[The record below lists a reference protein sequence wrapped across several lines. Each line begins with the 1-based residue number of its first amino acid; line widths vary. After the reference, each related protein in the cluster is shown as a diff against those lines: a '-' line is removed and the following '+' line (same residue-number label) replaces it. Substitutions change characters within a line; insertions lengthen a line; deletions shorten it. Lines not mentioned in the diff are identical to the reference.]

1 MIIFLVRWG
10 WGLPFFVLEM
20 MNISSHLFIFIPRRI
35 QHTIPPR
42 LGWGEKLH
50 ANDRRGH
57 SSSIEYYSC
66 PPRIPRRLPLPQA
79 SLQRCLDGRSTSVA
93 DNSAYYWV
101 SLICCTSIEIHTS
114 TQPLMYLLQI
124 HSRRHGGGGF
134 DKNTVR
140 GRGLS
145 LVGVSGRRG
154 GAVRWSLISLD
165 PQYINQFTSV
175 G

>member
-1 MIIFLVRWG
+1 MYHLTSVFVFIIGPNTPYHRARAEGRSSTPMIVVDIR
-10 WGLPFFVLEM
+10 
-20 MNISSHLFIFIPRRI
+20 
-35 QHTIPPR
+35 
-42 LGWGEKLH
+42 
-50 ANDRRGH
+50 
-57 SSSIEYYSC
+57 
-66 PPRIPRRLPLPQA
+66 RRLNIIHVYRGFLAACLFTP
-79 SLQRCLDGRSTSVA
+79 SLLCLDGRSTSIA
-93 DNSAYYWV
+93 DNSANYCV
-101 SLICCTSIEIHTS
+101 SLIWGTSIEIHTS